1 MRGPARKGITTV
13 QRAGRDAPHAR
24 NTSNHNNLPST
35 LPVLPVCALGVEA
48 GTQHAA
54 PLPPPDPTCTCT
66 SGEKLVGTPGHSSP
80 GTAVPFHPDLPLLV
94 VNCFAHLPQHS
105 PSSSLS
111 PSLLLRDRISRPG
124 AQQCR
129 TSPPFPAVPL
139 CGLPCMVI
147 VITADP
153 TLLET
158 MDGATRNHRWSHSV
172 FDFVKPASGCGG
184 GTGKEAE
191 RRGRWFPYGGYVYVV
206 VETTRCVG
214 AGARLGGRREGV

>member
-1 MRGPARKGITTV
+1 MYTHNGRK
-13 QRAGRDAPHAR
+13 R
-24 NTSNHNNLPST
+24 
-35 LPVLPVCALGVEA
+35 
-48 GTQHAA
+48 
-54 PLPPPDPTCTCT
+54 
-66 SGEKLVGTPGHSSP
+66 VGTPGHSSP
-80 GTAVPFHPDLPLLV
+80 GTAVPFLPDLPPLV
-94 VNCFAHLPQHS
+94 LVNYFAHWRRCSPPPPPPP
-105 PSSSLS
+105 PSSYAAEF
-111 PSLLLRDRISRPG
+111 RDRG
-124 AQQCR
+124 AQQHI
-129 TSPPFPAVPL
+129 TSPRFPAVPL

-158 MDGATRNHRWSHSV
+158 IDRAHSGYSV

-206 VETTRCVG
+206 VKTTRCVG